1 MTVSKGQKWY
11 RPREVAR
18 LGLIK
23 NSTGGDN
30 ELSNYYF
37 ILGLIK
43 SGKLRAKNYAKGPAG
58 KAYWLIPESEIERY
72 HDTVTK
78 LED

>member
-1 MTVSKGQKWY
+1 MRTLYNKRWY

-30 ELSNYYF
+30 ENSNYAF
-37 ILGLIK
+37 ILSLIQ
-43 SGKLRAKNYAKGPAG
+43 SGKLKAKDYSKTGSTP
-58 KAYWLIPESEIERY
+58 YYLISETEIERY
-72 HDTVTK
+72 HR
-78 LED
+78 EG